1 MKSSAVSWL
10 LALET
15 PTDLEEA
22 WREPANGELPPRQSP
37 RPNPR
42 RYPPPRPNPV
52 VPTGHLDFIIAKIQ
66 VTGDR
71 RHDCGLTVAAIE
83 RVRLDHEHR
92 EIGPPNL
99 SPLNFVHLYHESF
112 SMDLSWARCSPPST
126 LPGRREYTSFRRSVT
141 ACCCCR
147 FRYSASAVAYN
158 LLLETRRRRA
168 AASAWRKGRRVPKLT
183 SSCAQNNPAAVTYVP
198 TSPPIEIKRQTPRVP
213 PNTRRPCSARSGLSG
228 LPSSSPKSSQ
238 TVNGLHG
245 FLNTMKI
252 HDSLALIVQ
261 GNPSIPMPS
270 PASPSGIPGT
280 PTHAAVP
287 SPATV

>member
-1 MKSSAVSWL
+1 MAEPGAAPSGVRSREVERGI
-10 LALET
+10 LAARVGNT
-15 PTDLEEA
+15 YGLEEA

-52 VPTGHLDFIIAKIQ
+52 GPTGHLDFIIAKIQ

-71 RHDCGLTVAAIE
+71 RHDCSLTVAAIE
-83 RVRLDHEHR
+83 RVRLDHERR

-147 FRYSASAVAYN
+147 FRYSA
-158 LLLETRRRRA
+158 LPPGG
-168 AASAWRKGRRVPKLT
+168 KCRRVPT
-183 SSCAQNNPAAVTYVP
+183 TDVFM
-198 TSPPIEIKRQTPRVP
+198 
-213 PNTRRPCSARSGLSG
+213 RSE
-228 LPSSSPKSSQ
+228 
-238 TVNGLHG
+238 
-245 FLNTMKI
+245 
-252 HDSLALIVQ
+252 
-261 GNPSIPMPS
+261 
-270 PASPSGIPGT
+270 
-280 PTHAAVP
+280 
-287 SPATV
+287 